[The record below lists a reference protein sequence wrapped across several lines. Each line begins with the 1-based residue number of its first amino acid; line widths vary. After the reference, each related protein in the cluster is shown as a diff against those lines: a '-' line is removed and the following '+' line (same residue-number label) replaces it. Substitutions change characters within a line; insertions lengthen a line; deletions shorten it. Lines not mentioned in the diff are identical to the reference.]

1 MKTMTN
7 NEIYNSANTLI
18 REFDSKEQTFPVKV
32 NFYLQKNKGT
42 LTTLAQEIEK
52 ARLEIL
58 QKYGTLDEETNQ
70 FQFSE
75 DTMSS
80 VMNELNELLSIEQEV
95 NIYCVKIDDFNEDLT
110 LTTGQMEALMFMID

>member
-95 NIYCVKIDDFNEDLT
+95 NIYCVKIDDFNEDFT